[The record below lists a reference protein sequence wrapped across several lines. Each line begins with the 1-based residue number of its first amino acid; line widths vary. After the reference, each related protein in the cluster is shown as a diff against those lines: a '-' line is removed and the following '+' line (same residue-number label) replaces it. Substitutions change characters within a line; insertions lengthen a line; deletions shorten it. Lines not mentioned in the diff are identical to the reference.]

1 MYCYDIMPQRRWKL
15 MLKWSFINMG
25 VVPSNWHNV
34 VNVEIPS
41 MSPPTGGVNGPEA
54 KVVLPYCW
62 HLLRILTPYPLCW
75 PHQILHMHDPAI
87 TEGRHDPK
95 TVGEGVL
102 CILDPMQQLPKCV
115 YWTYWDIIKRSI
127 WGPWFRMSCSQQWQN
142 MPHINTNHW
151 VAEGGGYR
159 LLLPCHQRYALQV

>member
-1 MYCYDIMPQRRWKL
+1 
-15 MLKWSFINMG
+15 
-25 VVPSNWHNV
+25 
-34 VNVEIPS
+34 

-75 PHQILHMHDPAI
+75 PHQILHMHDPAM

-102 CILDPMQQLPKCV
+102 CTYTGSHAAVAQMCILNILE
-115 YWTYWDIIKRSI
+115 
-127 WGPWFRMSCSQQWQN
+127 
-142 MPHINTNHW
+142 HH
-151 VAEGGGYR
+151 
-159 LLLPCHQRYALQV
+159 